1 MCKKKTILYIAQPT
15 HGGAIEYLYMFLK
28 NIDKTKYNNIL
39 VLSEDY
45 IGGTKRFEDL
55 VESIYFLP
63 MSREIKIGNVLKSV
77 SKLKRILKKE
87 KPSIIYMHSSMAGAV
102 GRIAN
107 LFNFKVKLLYNAHGW
122 YFNAKI
128 SKKKKKFY
136 ALIERI
142 LALRTTKI
150 INISKSEYDSALKY
164 KIAPERKMCVIENG
178 IDFTKFEGCDKY
190 REETRKKYNIGDNEI
205 VIGVVGRLSEQKDPM
220 TTIKAF
226 NEVYKE
232 NKNVR
237 LMYVG
242 SGELENE
249 VMEYAKENNLQHLVT
264 ITGWVDNTERYI
276 PAFDIAILPSKWEG
290 FGLAIIEYMA
300 CKKPIVASNVGGI
313 ADIIKDNENGFLI
326 EKENYNRLTQKVIE
340 ILNNKEEANSFIKNN
355 NAVIYKYNIKNVTDE
370 HLKLIDKLCTNRG
383 I

>member
-150 INISKSEYDSALKY
+150 INISKAEYESALQH
-164 KIAPERKMCVIENG
+164 KIASKKKMCIIENA
-178 IDFTKFEGCDKY
+178 IDFSKFEGCDQY
-190 REETRKKYNIGDNEI
+190 REKTRKKYNIKDDDI

-220 TTIKAF
+220 TIIKAF

-232 NKNVR
+232 NKNVK
-237 LMYVG
+237 LIYVG
-242 SGELENE
+242 SGDLESE
-249 VMEYAKENNLQHLVT
+249 VKEYTTKKHLEHLVT
-264 ITGWVDNTERYI
+264 VTGWVEDTERYI
-276 PAFDIAILPSKWEG
+276 PAFDIAVLPSRWEG
-290 FGLAIIEYMA
+290 FGLVLIEYMA
-300 CKKPIVASNVGGI
+300 CNKPIIASNVGGI
-313 ADIIKDNENGFLI
+313 ADIITNNKNGLLFEIGDYEELSKKIKLLI
-326 EKENYNRLTQKVIE
+326 ENKEM
-340 ILNNKEEANSFIKNN
+340 LNNIVAENKECSKKYDISVLIK
-355 NAVIYKYNIKNVTDE
+355 KHE
-370 HLKLIDKLCTNRG
+370 ELFDK

>member
-1 MCKKKTILYIAQPT
+1 M
-15 HGGAIEYLYMFLK
+15 HGGVLEYLYMFLK
-28 NIDKTKYNNIL
+28 NFKDENYENVLIVSQDYENKLDKFKDVVNDI
-39 VLSEDY
+39 Y
-45 IGGTKRFEDL
+45 IVNMT
-55 VESIYFLP
+55 
-63 MSREIKIGNVLKSV
+63 REIRLKQDIKATLQIR
-77 SKLKRILKKE
+77 KLLKKI
-87 KPSIIYMHSSMAGAV
+87 KPDILYLHSSKAGAY
-102 GRIAN
+102 GRIAM
-107 LFNFKVKLLYNAHGW
+107 LFNRKVKILYNAHGW
-122 YFNAKI
+122 YFNADM
-128 SKKKKKFY
+128 STKKKKVII
-136 ALIERI
+136 LIEKI
-142 LALRTTKI
+142 LALRANKI
-150 INISKSEYDSALKY
+150 INISKSEYNSALKY

-264 ITGWVDNTERYI
+264 ITGWVNDTEKYI

>member
-122 YFNAKI
+122 YFNAII

-242 SGELENE
+242 SGELEDE
-249 VMEYAKENNLQHLVT
+249 VMKYAKENNLQHLVT

>member
-150 INISKSEYDSALKY
+150 INISKAEYDSALKY

-242 SGELENE
+242 SGELEDE

-300 CKKPIVASNVGGI
+300 CKKPIVASNVGGMV
-313 ADIIKDNENGFLI
+313 DIIKTEDNGFLADVGN
-326 EKENYNRLTQKVIE
+326 EKDFAEYIMKYIYDNELYNNVIHYNYE
-340 ILNNKEEANSFIKNN
+340 YSIK
-355 NAVIYKYNIKNVTDE
+355 KFNISELVKK
-370 HLKLIDKLCTNRG
+370 HKKLFEVL
-383 I
+383 

>member
-77 SKLKRILKKE
+77 SKLKSILKKE
-87 KPSIIYMHSSMAGAV
+87 KPSIIYMYSSMAGAV

-150 INISKSEYDSALKY
+150 INISKAEYESALQH
-164 KIAPERKMCVIENG
+164 KIASKKKMCIIENA
-178 IDFTKFEGCDKY
+178 IDFSKFEGCDQY
-190 REETRKKYNIGDNEI
+190 REKTRKKYNIKDDDI

-220 TTIKAF
+220 TIIKAF

-232 NKNVR
+232 NKNVK
-237 LMYVG
+237 LIYVG
-242 SGELENE
+242 SGDLESE
-249 VMEYAKENNLQHLVT
+249 VKEYTTKKHLEHLVT
-264 ITGWVDNTERYI
+264 VTGWVEDTERYI
-276 PAFDIAILPSKWEG
+276 PAFDIAVLPSRWEG
-290 FGLAIIEYMA
+290 FGLVLIEYMA
-300 CKKPIVASNVGGI
+300 CNKPIIASNVGGI
-313 ADIIKDNENGFLI
+313 ADIITNNKNGLLFEIGDYEELSKKIKLLI
-326 EKENYNRLTQKVIE
+326 ENKEM
-340 ILNNKEEANSFIKNN
+340 LNNIVAENKECSKKYDISVLIK
-355 NAVIYKYNIKNVTDE
+355 KHE
-370 HLKLIDKLCTNRG
+370 ELFDK

>member
-150 INISKSEYDSALKY
+150 INISKAEYESALQH
-164 KIAPERKMCVIENG
+164 KIASKKKMCIIENA
-178 IDFTKFEGCDKY
+178 IDFSKFEGCDQY
-190 REETRKKYNIGDNEI
+190 REKTRKKYNIK
-205 VIGVVGRLSEQKDPM
+205 V
-220 TTIKAF
+220 
-226 NEVYKE
+226 
-232 NKNVR
+232 
-237 LMYVG
+237 
-242 SGELENE
+242 
-249 VMEYAKENNLQHLVT
+249 
-264 ITGWVDNTERYI
+264 
-276 PAFDIAILPSKWEG
+276 
-290 FGLAIIEYMA
+290 
-300 CKKPIVASNVGGI
+300 
-313 ADIIKDNENGFLI
+313 LI
-326 EKENYNRLTQKVIE
+326 EKVKQLM
-340 ILNNKEEANSFIKNN
+340 
-355 NAVIYKYNIKNVTDE
+355 
-370 HLKLIDKLCTNRG
+370 
-383 I
+383 

>member
-242 SGELENE
+242 SGELEDE
-249 VMEYAKENNLQHLVT
+249 VMKYAKENNLQHLVT

>member
-1 MCKKKTILYIAQPT
+1 M
-15 HGGAIEYLYMFLK
+15 HGGVLEYLYMFLK
-28 NIDKTKYNNIL
+28 NFKDENYENVLIVSQDYENKLDKFRNI
-39 VLSEDY
+39 VND
-45 IGGTKRFEDL
+45 
-55 VESIYFLP
+55 IYVIN
-63 MSREIKIGNVLKSV
+63 MTREIRLKQDIKTTLQV
-77 SKLKRILKKE
+77 RKLLKKLKPDIL
-87 KPSIIYMHSSMAGAV
+87 YLHSSKAGAY
-102 GRIAN
+102 GRIAL
-107 LFNFKVKLLYNAHGW
+107 LFNRKTKILYNAHGW
-122 YFNAKI
+122 YFNADM
-128 SKKKKKFY
+128 SQKKKKVII
-136 ALIERI
+136 LIEKI
-142 LALRTTKI
+142 LALRANKI

-190 REETRKKYNIGDNEI
+190 REETRKRYNIRDDEI
-205 VIGVVGRLSEQKDPM
+205 VIGVVGRLSEQKDPI

-300 CKKPIVASNVGGI
+300 CKKPIVASNVGGML
-313 ADIIKDNENGFLI
+313 DIIKTEKNGFLAEVGDVSKFAEYI
-326 EKENYNRLTQKVIE
+326 MKYINDKDLCNRVVNYNYEYSIKKFNISELVKEHKKLFE
-340 ILNNKEEANSFIKNN
+340 IL
-355 NAVIYKYNIKNVTDE
+355 
-370 HLKLIDKLCTNRG
+370 
-383 I
+383 

>member
-1 MCKKKTILYIAQPT
+1 M
-15 HGGAIEYLYMFLK
+15 HGGVLEYLYMFLK
-28 NIDKTKYNNIL
+28 NFKDENYENVLIVSQDYENKLDKFRNI
-39 VLSEDY
+39 VND
-45 IGGTKRFEDL
+45 
-55 VESIYFLP
+55 IYVIN
-63 MSREIKIGNVLKSV
+63 MTREIKLKQDIKTTLQV
-77 SKLKRILKKE
+77 RKLLKKLKPDIL
-87 KPSIIYMHSSMAGAV
+87 YLHSSKAGAY
-102 GRIAN
+102 GRIAM
-107 LFNFKVKLLYNAHGW
+107 LFNRKVKILYNAHGW
-122 YFNAKI
+122 YFNADMSTKNKKI
-128 SKKKKKFY
+128 II
-136 ALIERI
+136 LIEKI
-142 LALRTTKI
+142 LALRANKI

-264 ITGWVDNTERYI
+264 ITGWVNDTEKYI

-300 CKKPIVASNVGGI
+300 CKKPIVASKVGGMV
-313 ADIIKDNENGFLI
+313 DIIKTKNNGFLA
-326 EKENYNRLTQKVIE
+326 EVANTKEFAEYIMKYIKDKELHYAVSNYN
-340 ILNNKEEANSFIKNN
+340 
-355 NAVIYKYNIKNVTDE
+355 YKYAIDNFN
-370 HLKLIDKLCTNRG
+370 IDKLINKHENIFNTL
-383 I
+383 

>member
-1 MCKKKTILYIAQPT
+1 M
-15 HGGAIEYLYMFLK
+15 HGGVLEYLYMFLK
-28 NIDKTKYNNIL
+28 NFKDENYENVLIVSQDYENKLDKFKDTVNDI
-39 VLSEDY
+39 Y
-45 IGGTKRFEDL
+45 IVNMT
-55 VESIYFLP
+55 
-63 MSREIKIGNVLKSV
+63 REIRLKQDIKATLQIR
-77 SKLKRILKKE
+77 KLLKKI
-87 KPSIIYMHSSMAGAV
+87 KPDILYLHSSKAGAY
-102 GRIAN
+102 GRIAM
-107 LFNFKVKLLYNAHGW
+107 LFNRKVKILYNAHGW
-122 YFNAKI
+122 YFNADM
-128 SKKKKKFY
+128 STKKKKVII
-136 ALIERI
+136 LIEKI
-142 LALRTTKI
+142 LALRANKI
-150 INISKSEYDSALKY
+150 INISKSEYNSALKY

-190 REETRKKYNIGDNEI
+190 REETRKRYNIRDDEI
-205 VIGVVGRLSEQKDPM
+205 VIGVVGRLSEQKDPI

-300 CKKPIVASNVGGI
+300 CKKPIVASNVGGML
-313 ADIIKDNENGFLI
+313 DIIKTEKNGFLAEVGDVSKFAEYI
-326 EKENYNRLTQKVIE
+326 MKYINDKDLCNRVVNYNYEYSIKKFNISELVKEHKKLFE
-340 ILNNKEEANSFIKNN
+340 IL
-355 NAVIYKYNIKNVTDE
+355 
-370 HLKLIDKLCTNRG
+370 
-383 I
+383 